1 MGGFSVLNN
10 LASLAAQQQSAATQ
24 AQLQKT
30 LLRMSS
36 GTRIVTGG
44 DDAAGLSIADGL
56 QAQIRSLQ
64 QSVRNAND
72 GIGFLQTAD
81 STLGQV
87 TNLLNRAATLLTEA
101 ATGTNK
107 DSLDEISAE
116 LTQIYQEIDRVGV
129 ATTFNGTEVFSG
141 DKIDIFIGDTT
152 NATTASAATVSF
164 TVSTLSV
171 AELGLTEGVAG
182 TGSEIVVAVATA
194 ADAQK
199 MLNEVAS
206 AISSVATE
214 RGVLGAKMNR
224 LENAVGIMQ
233 SQIQNLTAAESQIR
247 DADMAEEIANMTKY
261 QILSQVGLASMAQ
274 ANATTQSVLSLLR

>member
-101 ATGTNK
+101 ATGTNS
-107 DSLDEISAE
+107 DSLEEISAE
-116 LTQIYQEIDRVGV
+116 LTQIYQEIDRVGL
-129 ATTFNGTEVFSG
+129 ATTFNGTKVFSG
-141 DKIDIFIGDTT
+141 EEVNIFIGDTT

-164 TVSTLSV
+164 TVNTLSV
-171 AELGLTEGVAG
+171 EELGLEEGVEEA
-182 TGSEIVVAVATA
+182 GSEIKVTIEDAE
-194 ADAQK
+194 DAQK
-199 MLNEVAS
+199 MLDEVAN
-206 AISSVATE
+206 AISTVATE